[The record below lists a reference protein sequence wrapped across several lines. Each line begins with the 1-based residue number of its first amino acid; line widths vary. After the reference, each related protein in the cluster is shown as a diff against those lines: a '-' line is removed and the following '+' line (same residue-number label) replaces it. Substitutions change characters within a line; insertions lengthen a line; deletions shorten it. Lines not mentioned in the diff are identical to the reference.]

1 MPVLV
6 LSLVDN
12 ATLAGN
18 GVCYIFPVI
27 QDYHT
32 LAVWFN
38 DVS

>member
-6 LSLVDN
+6 LSLVD

-18 GVCYIFPVI
+18 GVYYIFPVI

-32 LAVWFN
+32 LAV
-38 DVS
+38 